1 MARTPVRTISWS
13 SAPIFARAVSLTT
26 SLAVPVNRGNRVK
39 HERRGKDLLVVTHF
53 ESKSAAMSETSQT
66 WSVTPVAIAGVTRR
80 VL

>member
-1 MARTPVRTISWS
+1 
-13 SAPIFARAVSLTT
+13 
-26 SLAVPVNRGNRVK
+26 VPVNRGNRVK